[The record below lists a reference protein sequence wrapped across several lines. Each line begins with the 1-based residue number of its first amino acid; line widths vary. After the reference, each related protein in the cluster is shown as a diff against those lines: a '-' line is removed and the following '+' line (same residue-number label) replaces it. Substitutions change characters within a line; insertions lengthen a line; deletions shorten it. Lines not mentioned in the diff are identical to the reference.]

1 MAQPVKLISN
11 EETLVLSIG
20 ESRFLYRRIRAA
32 EKHNILQKHTVRGQV
47 NQMAAAAE
55 ILRTCLKGWEN
66 VEDGSGNE
74 VPFSPDLIES
84 LPETVLM
91 QLEVAIIS
99 ANGETYKKN

>member
-32 EKHNILQKHTVRGQV
+32 EKHNIIQKHTVRGQIDQAV
-47 NQMAAAAE
+47 AAVE
-55 ILRTCLKGWEN
+55 ILRLCLKGWEG
-66 VEDGSGNE
+66 VQDSEGNE
-74 VPFSPDLIES
+74 VTFSTELIEA

-91 QLEVAIIS
+91 QLEIAVIS
-99 ANGETYKKN
+99 ASGETYKKN